1 MVSENV
7 MQTGWCHSLYHSLHL
22 RAQALLSL
30 HRSKVLWKW
39 AEKSC
44 GVPSLFATRLVPV
57 LVYLMAHQSQFIVS
71 LLYSNVTVFSTRRN
85 NWRCYQRW
93 CKSWIEW
100 LRLGTLGY
108 QFVSHCIN
116 RQRRCH
122 MCRISWAPCPF
133 PMITYYK
140 LVVSNCLEISPNLTC
155 SKLRI

>member
-57 LVYLMAHQSQFIVS
+57 LVYLWLTSHS
-71 LLYSNVTVFSTRRN
+71 LLYLYCILMWLYSAPEKIIDVATRGGVN
-85 NWRCYQRW
+85 HELNGSDWVHW
-93 CKSWIEW
+93 
-100 LRLGTLGY
+100 GTNLY
-108 QFVSHCIN
+108 PN
-116 RQRRCH
+116 RQRRYH

-133 PMITYYK
+133 PMITCYK